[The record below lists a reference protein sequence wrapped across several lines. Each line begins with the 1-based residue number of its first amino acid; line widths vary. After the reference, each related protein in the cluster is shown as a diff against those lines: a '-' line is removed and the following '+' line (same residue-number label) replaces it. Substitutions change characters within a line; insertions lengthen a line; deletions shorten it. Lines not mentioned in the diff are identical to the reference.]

1 MKNNEVLPFV
11 RLTEQFARLPGI
23 GKKSAQRMAYYIL
36 NQPREKVEEF
46 ASCLLEAKQKIVYCS
61 VCRNI
66 TDQPVCSICSDETR
80 DRSTILVVE
89 SPRDVTAFERTREY
103 NGLYHVLHGLIS
115 PMDGIGPES
124 LYIKELLERVSG
136 GEVKEV
142 IMATNP
148 TVEGEATAMY
158 ISRLLKPFGVTVS
171 RLAYGIPVGGHL
183 EYTDDFTLFRA
194 LEGRSVI

>member
-46 ASCLLEAKQKIVYCS
+46 ASCLLEAKQKIVYCR

-183 EYTDDFTLFRA
+183 EYTDDVTLFRA

>member
-183 EYTDDFTLFRA
+183 EYTDDVTLFRA

>member
-136 GEVKEV
+136 GEVREV

-183 EYTDDFTLFRA
+183 EYTDDVTLFRA

>member
-36 NQPREKVEEF
+36 NQPRERVEEF
-46 ASCLLEAKQKIVYCS
+46 AACLLEAKEKIVYCG

-66 TDQPVCSICSDETR
+66 TDKPVCSVCSDETR

-115 PMDGIGPES
+115 PMDGVGPEA
-124 LYIKELLERVSG
+124 LYIKELLERVNG

-158 ISRLLKPFGVTVS
+158 ISRLLKPLGVTVS

-183 EYTDDFTLFRA
+183 EYTDDVTLFRA

>member
-115 PMDGIGPES
+115 PMDGIGPE
-124 LYIKELLERVSG
+124 
-136 GEVKEV
+136 
-142 IMATNP
+142 
-148 TVEGEATAMY
+148 
-158 ISRLLKPFGVTVS
+158 
-171 RLAYGIPVGGHL
+171 
-183 EYTDDFTLFRA
+183 
-194 LEGRSVI
+194 

>member
-183 EYTDDFTLFRA
+183 EYTDEVTLFRA

>member
-1 MKNNEVLPFV
+1 MKNNDVLPFV
-11 RLTEQFARLPGI
+11 RLAEQFAKLPGI

-46 ASCLLEAKQKIVYCS
+46 ADCLIEAKEKIVYCS

-66 TDQPVCSICSDETR
+66 TDQPVCSVCSDETR
-80 DRSTILVVE
+80 DHSTILVVE

-124 LYIKELLERVSG
+124 LYIKELLERVNR

-158 ISRLLKPFGVTVS
+158 ISRLLKPLGVTVS

-183 EYTDDFTLFRA
+183 EYTDDVTLFRA
-194 LEGRSVI
+194 LEGRSLI

>member
-1 MKNNEVLPFV
+1 MKNSEVLPFV

-23 GKKSAQRMAYYIL
+23 GKKSAQRMAYHIL
-36 NQPREKVEEF
+36 NQPKERVEEF
-46 ASCLLEAKQKIVYCS
+46 AECLLEAKRKISYCE
-61 VCRNI
+61 VCKNI
-66 TDQPVCSICSDETR
+66 TDQPVCTVCSDEKR

-124 LYIKELLERVSG
+124 LYIKELIARVGS

-158 ISRLLKPFGVTVS
+158 VSRLLKPLGVTVT

-183 EYTDDFTLFRA
+183 EYTDDVTLFRA
-194 LEGRSVI
+194 LEGRSEI